1 MPPSNASQKTPIHQS
16 DISRPELI
24 EPLAQAAAILNS
36 TLDFDEVLDH
46 ILEQTLL
53 VANCRSVNILLM
65 QEQAI
70 YRSRRL
76 SHDTGIR
83 IVTQNNENI
92 LPQNFSSLQ
101 SMLIT
106 GKPVLIPDTDA
117 DPSWL
122 LLPGEE
128 AIKSYAGAPLKIG
141 NEVVGFLNVESGE
154 RSFFSE
160 ETIQRLSAFAAHAS
174 IAIQN
179 AHLYQQI
186 QQYANKLEDH
196 IRERTAELQEA
207 KEYIEGILASVPDAV
222 FVLNE
227 NRNLEHAN
235 QAGEKLLSAAKQ
247 EGLDLFGHESLVQM
261 ISGAAPTEKN
271 ILEVQDRAYQPLA
284 SNLWLDGNPAGKVL
298 VFRDVTRFRELDKMK
313 TKFVS
318 DVSHELRTPLTNMT
332 IYLDLLKSVQE
343 PVKQELYIETLRR
356 ETSRFTH
363 LIEDLLTISRLEA
376 GRVDMYIK
384 PTDINHLIRELVAD
398 RSIMANSKGLF
409 LAFEPSENLPL
420 ALVDSRL
427 VVQAVSN
434 LLTNAINYTDPEGFV
449 SLRTQKMIDSTSTWV
464 IISIIDNGV
473 GIPPDEIGQ
482 IFDRFYR
489 GTASYRTKAQGTG
502 LGLPISKEIIE
513 GMGGRISVK
522 SLSEVGS
529 TFTVWLRAVL

>member
-1 MPPSNASQKTPIHQS
+1 MPPANASQKTPIHQVK
-16 DISRPELI
+16 ISRPEPV

-53 VANCRSVNILLM
+53 VANCRSVNILLL
-65 QEQAI
+65 QEHII
-70 YRSRRL
+70 YGTRRL
-76 SHDTGIR
+76 SLDEGIR
-83 IVTQNNENI
+83 VFNHTKEKIE
-92 LPQNFSSLQ
+92 PQNLPSLQ
-101 SMLIT
+101 SMLVT
-106 GKPVLIPDTDA
+106 GKPVLISDTDA
-117 DPSWL
+117 DPSWVV
-122 LLPGEE
+122 LPGEE
-128 AIKSYAGAPLKIG
+128 SIKSYAGAPLKIG

-179 AHLYQQI
+179 ANLYQQM
-186 QQYANKLEDH
+186 QQYANELEDH
-196 IRERTAELQEA
+196 VRERTAELQEA

-235 QAGEKLLSAAKQ
+235 QAGEILLSATKQ
-247 EGLDLFGHESLVQM
+247 EGLDLFCPDTLIQM
-261 ISGAAPTEKN
+261 VSGAAPTEKN
-271 ILEVQDRAYQPLA
+271 ILEIQDRAYQPLA
-284 SNLWLDGNPAGKVL
+284 SNLWLAGNPAGKVL

-356 ETSRFTH
+356 ETRRFTH

-376 GRVDMYIK
+376 GRMEISIK
-384 PTDINHLIRELVAD
+384 PTDVNNLIQELVVD
-398 RSIMANSKGLF
+398 RSIMANKKGLF
-409 LAFEPSENLPL
+409 LAYEPSANLPL

-427 VVQAVSN
+427 LVQAVSN
-434 LLTNAINYTDPEGFV
+434 LLTNAINYTSPEGFV
-449 SLRTQKMIDSTSTWV
+449 SLRTEKIIESTSTWV
-464 IISIIDNGV
+464 TIRIIDNGV
-473 GIPPDEIGQ
+473 GIPPDEIDH
-482 IFDRFYR
+482 IFERFYR
-489 GTASYRTKAQGTG
+489 GTASYHTKAQGTG

-513 GMGGRISVK
+513 SMGGRISVK